1 MKDIHNS
8 LSQGFGLDE
17 HESNIYV
24 ALLSHGGSNVTEVSK
39 KSGVKRT
46 TAYYYLESLIGKG
59 LLFKS
64 IKGKRALYFAID
76 PQELPKLIESKKQSI
91 ARAVPKLAEMYQRGV
106 SRPMI
111 RFYEGKE
118 GLKNLYREI
127 LITHQTVYSVFSP
140 QSFFNVFTEAENHEL
155 LMLLRENGAELRNLV
170 EKGQFSKSILR
181 RPKYK
186 DFIKSKMLPE
196 GFTFATD
203 LLVTKDKVAFISFDK
218 ISGTLIEDTAI
229 ANLQRNFIKTIWKRM

>member
-1 MKDIHNS
+1 MKDLQNS
-8 LSQGFGLDE
+8 LTKGLGLEE
-17 HESNIYV
+17 HESDIYV
-24 ALLSHGGSNVTEVSK
+24 ALLSLGGSNVTGVSK

-46 TAYYYLESLIGKG
+46 TAYYYLESLIRKG

-64 IKGKRALYFAID
+64 VKGKRTFYFAID
-76 PQELPKLIESKKQSI
+76 PRELTKLIESKKQAITRS
-91 ARAVPKLAEMYQRGV
+91 VPRLAEMYQRGV
-106 SRPMI
+106 SRPTI

-127 LITHQTVYSVFSP
+127 LTTHQTVYSVFSP
-140 QSFFNVFTEAENHEL
+140 QSFFNIFTEAENHEL

-170 EKGQFSKSILR
+170 EKGQFAKSILR
-181 RPKYK
+181 RPGYK
-186 DFIKSKMLPE
+186 DFIKSKILPE

-218 ISGTLIEDTAI
+218 IVGTLIEDPAI
-229 ANLQRNFIKTIWKRM
+229 ANLQRNFIKNIWGQI